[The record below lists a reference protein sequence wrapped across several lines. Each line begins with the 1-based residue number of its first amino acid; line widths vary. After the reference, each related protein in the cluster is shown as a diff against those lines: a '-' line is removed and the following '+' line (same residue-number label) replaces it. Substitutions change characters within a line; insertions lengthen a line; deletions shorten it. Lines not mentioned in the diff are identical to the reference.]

1 MNIFFI
7 NSVIISCISVNLL
20 FADLKHKKNGG
31 NFLRINPKIENV
43 DLRNELENLK
53 EEFLIQ
59 RNSIVEEFDNK
70 IHILKEDRKEEIIR
84 LKDEF
89 LIRKEKIM
97 DSYSTDRGKKPRI
110 KKHNKPTSKIKEVK
124 PRSK

>member
-1 MNIFFI
+1 MNIF
-7 NSVIISCISVNLL
+7 VIISVISVNLL

-43 DLRNELENLK
+43 DLKNELENLK

-70 IHILKEDRKEEIIR
+70 IHTLKQERKEKIIQ

-97 DSYSTDRGKKPRI
+97 DSYSTDRVKKTKL
-110 KKHNKPTSKIKEVK
+110 KKHSTTKSKIKEVK
-124 PRSK
+124 TKPK

>member
-1 MNIFFI
+1 M
-7 NSVIISCISVNLL
+7 SVNLL

-43 DLRNELENLK
+43 DLKNELESLK
-53 EEFLIQ
+53 EEFLMQ

-70 IHILKEDRKEEIIR
+70 IHSLKQERKEKIIQ

-97 DSYSTDRGKKPRI
+97 DSYSTDRVKKTKL
-110 KKHNKPTSKIKEVK
+110 KKHTTTKSKIKDIKTK
-124 PRSK
+124 PK

>member
-1 MNIFFI
+1 MNIF
-7 NSVIISCISVNLL
+7 VIISVISVNLL

-43 DLRNELENLK
+43 DLKNELESLK
-53 EEFLIQ
+53 EEFLMQ

-70 IHILKEDRKEEIIR
+70 IHSLKQERKEKIIQ

-97 DSYSTDRGKKPRI
+97 DSYSTDRVKKTKL
-110 KKHNKPTSKIKEVK
+110 KKHTTTKSKIKDIKTK
-124 PRSK
+124 PK

>member
-1 MNIFFI
+1 MNIF
-7 NSVIISCISVNLL
+7 VIISVISVNLL

-43 DLRNELENLK
+43 DLKNELESLK

-70 IHILKEDRKEEIIR
+70 IHTLKQERKEKIIQ

-97 DSYSTDRGKKPRI
+97 DSYSTDRVKKTKL
-110 KKHNKPTSKIKEVK
+110 KKHSTTKSKIKEVK
-124 PRSK
+124 TKPK